1 METLGEVEVD
11 ALDADE
17 WPDLA
22 SRVSDAEGRRRAR
35 VNTDHDMAASAAEV
49 DPALHESTAFED
61 AKRVAFGGYS
71 IEPLWNAAVNC
82 HPSDLREHG
91 DRWVYVGDDADTALV
106 PLKLIETFM
115 ASMHKPPAQHEHA
128 RDEQLQTERLRAE
141 GSLRDLERDQA
152 RLRADVE
159 RLTAELSSARRGQA
173 TVEAWAER
181 LTASVYRRVEKTEA
195 ERDAFAAELQDER
208 LLLSE
213 LQQRCAAAEARAER
227 REALDGLCEGCQ
239 RFMRDGDNT
248 GVYTCDDDD
257 AGDEPCAPPVDPDEL
272 RGGSDDGHA
281 VDEPTTA
288 GAPAPEGRLT
298 ELAECFG
305 DYAIYPTFRPALERL
320 IEYLDREL
328 GEGWP
333 LAVFCPDG
341 ADFDDASGHTTSGW
355 AFAVLPFD
363 TTSYLAPGMTR
374 AGHDPGEVQWL
385 GTTWVPGCEC
395 ADPLDDGGD
404 MLGSNDDHRPGC
416 PSIWRPSDEDDD
428 GGIGDV
434 AGEGRAWEGVWDE
447 RSEPVSTLSAVL
459 AELAADTD
467 VGQSVI
473 GAMADKHELTW
484 CAECKAWRE
493 FHGQTYPSG
502 DWGETCRTCR
512 ADVGEPDI
520 NAETI
525 EALLTYLTGLGPGGT
540 TSSAIVTIE
549 DAVSAIAETA
559 REALKVLLEDIA
571 RLPLDESPDAQP
583 RATPAVTPKPTRP
596 TLMERVCEQERLDA
610 LDAARAAGFDMETST
625 LADVIGEL
633 AARVNS

>member
-248 GVYTCDDDD
+248 GVCSCPEDGDD
-257 AGDEPCAPPVDPDEL
+257 AGDAISTTTDGASNGATRPDSDLLGWAVRTAGYNVDDQLWSHVGALFGLGSTSSTALCRRFNEDPDEL
-272 RGGSDDGHA
+272 RGGDDD
-281 VDEPTTA
+281 DE
-288 GAPAPEGRLT
+288 
-298 ELAECFG
+298 
-305 DYAIYPTFRPALERL
+305 
-320 IEYLDREL
+320 
-328 GEGWP
+328 
-333 LAVFCPDG
+333 
-341 ADFDDASGHTTSGW
+341 
-355 AFAVLPFD
+355 
-363 TTSYLAPGMTR
+363 
-374 AGHDPGEVQWL
+374 
-385 GTTWVPGCEC
+385 
-395 ADPLDDGGD
+395 
-404 MLGSNDDHRPGC
+404 
-416 PSIWRPSDEDDD
+416 SDEDDADDDDAAVGDD

-434 AGEGRAWEGVWDE
+434 AGEGRAWEGVGDE
-447 RSEPVSTLSAVL
+447 RFEPVSTLSTVAAAL
-459 AELAADTD
+459 AELAAGTEM
-467 VGQSVI
+467 GESLI